1 MLGFNSKSLTDK
13 YKDAVQR
20 FRDMQV
26 ACRENMK
33 SKIKREI
40 AYLDPEMTSREIE
53 NTVNNPEQ
61 LKKVMEQKM
70 IGKTSVKV
78 LNAVSDI
85 KEKYN
90 DILLL
95 EQVLSPP
102 SRRTCLS

>member
-1 MLGFNSKSLTDK
+1 
-13 YKDAVQR
+13 
-20 FRDMQV
+20 
-26 ACRENMK
+26 MK

-78 LNAVSDI
+78 LNAVTTADEIARSTQVDI
-85 KEKYN
+85 DNESGTTEEEAK
-90 DILLL
+90 
-95 EQVLSPP
+95 V
-102 SRRTCLS
+102 